1 MGATSNIKSYMKLY
15 YDRNRLKNIAKYKKK
30 TEDEKNNVIC
40 ECGGHYKLWNKNIHM
55 NSKKHMKYCNSVGQ
69 VSCQK

>member
-30 TEDEKNNVIC
+30 TEDEKNNVTC
-40 ECGGHYKLWNKNIHM
+40 ECGGHYKLWNKNIHT
-55 NSKKHMKYCNSVGQ
+55 NSKKHMNYCNSVGQ
-69 VSCQK
+69 VSC